1 MKIKKTGYF
10 ISILIYIAN
19 IIISNICKLE
29 TRDTWWALL
38 GVFIIITPSF
48 IQTIYNIKYNRNVN
62 GVVILYIVLGL
73 LGLLYITGILIL
85 ILLLFGIVEIS
96 LYWYIWIIGGAIYG
110 VIKLKS
116 SKTNSYLIHS
126 CQVNS
131 FKLLC
136 WYRNSSNKKYVR

>member
-19 IIISNICKLE
+19 IIISNICKFN

-48 IQTIYNIKYNRNVN
+48 IQTIYNIKCNRNFN

-85 ILLLFGIVEIS
+85 LLLLFGIIEVA
-96 LYWYIWIIGGAIYG
+96 LY
-110 VIKLKS
+110 
-116 SKTNSYLIHS
+116 
-126 CQVNS
+126 
-131 FKLLC
+131 
-136 WYRNSSNKKYVR
+136 

>member
-1 MKIKKTGYF
+1 MKIKKTGYL

-73 LGLLYITGILIL
+73 LGLLFITGILIL
-85 ILLLFGIVEIS
+85 FLLLFGSGEIS
-96 LYWYIWIIGGAIYG
+96 LY
-110 VIKLKS
+110 
-116 SKTNSYLIHS
+116 
-126 CQVNS
+126 
-131 FKLLC
+131 
-136 WYRNSSNKKYVR
+136 